1 MIKDW
6 QPNNV
11 RTKASN
17 QSIINRAG
25 QPAHNPNKPMNNS
38 TDTQDILTAEE
49 KLQIKIET
57 AISGMTLQYQ
67 ARLSVHYKHSSEDR
81 SRMDR
86 EYSSTR
92 FDQLLDEYVCNIQ
105 WLVDK
110 TEPADLRNM
119 MRELAITMSNDHEQ
133 GLEDRRAWLDHII
146 ELESQD

>member
-38 TDTQDILTAEE
+38 TDFQDILTAEQ
-49 KLQIKIET
+49 KLQCKIAT
-57 AISGMTLQYQ
+57 AIKGITIQYQ
-67 ARLSVHYKHSSEDR
+67 ARMSVHYNCSLEDR
-81 SRMDR
+81 DRSSR

-110 TEPADLRNM
+110 TTPTDLRNM

-133 GLEDRRAWLDHII
+133 GSEDRRAFVEQII
-146 ELESQD
+146 ELEGLD